1 MACVSSACQPHRA
14 CSVPRVARSRSRKG
28 LPRWAV
34 LLVGLALGVSS
45 VLLAQLILSRAGS
58 SDGLA
63 GLFAR
68 TKPAERPSTARAEP
82 PAAKPKLDFYT
93 VLPEVETVLPE
104 RGARTKPQKT
114 ERVDGSFASF
124 DDADQLKAKL
134 ALNGLSSQIQ
144 KITIEGKGAYHR
156 VRLGPYERVEELDSV
171 SQQLA
176 KLGLKPIRL
185 KIKKTEG

>member
-1 MACVSSACQPHRA
+1 
-14 CSVPRVARSRSRKG
+14 
-28 LPRWAV
+28 
-34 LLVGLALGVSS
+34 
-45 VLLAQLILSRAGS
+45 
-58 SDGLA
+58 
-63 GLFAR
+63 LFAR

-114 ERVDGSFASF
+114 ERVDDGVRYILQAGSFASF